1 MVQLLWARQ
10 WGAFGTPSLKGKSQ
24 IWLLES
30 RESSCGS
37 KRVLPGRNW
46 GPLVEGAYREGP
58 GKEKQSTSLLPPSDC
73 LLLLPIGQTLLE
85 VKGKGPC

>member
-1 MVQLLWARQ
+1 MVTGIQGAELWLQEASAWQ
-10 WGAFGTPSLKGKSQ
+10 EL
-24 IWLLES
+24 
-30 RESSCGS
+30 
-37 KRVLPGRNW
+37 

-85 VKGKGPC
+85 AKGKGPC